1 MKNMSGIDV
10 FFEQMVQ
17 GKEGT
22 AYAHVTGEVVDVNE
36 HSFLVD
42 TGITEAWVPQE
53 AVNLAPCDIL

>member
-1 MKNMSGIDV
+1 MSGIDV

-22 AYAHVTGEVVDVNE
+22 AYAHVMGEVVDVTE

-42 TGITEAWVPQE
+42 MGLTETWVPQE
-53 AVNLAPCDIL
+53 AVNLAPCSIF